1 MNAGIFIQV
10 LSPLDLSNSKWAER
24 LFLPLLNSTPSFKP
38 KKINNF
44 EPLRKRFSSIEDVS
58 EIWNNPILWKS
69 MSPRSSGQVDMDGA
83 SGPKPIHDGIILH
96 IEDYRSIPQEAVESI
111 FCPWS
116 LSCQADIGY
125 IQLLT
130 EPDLEPGRACREVFT
145 VDQRIPSY
153 GMYWTTHTL
162 RKYLPNIHWGM
173 VFGSPYIDL
182 FGREKLLSAPAHRVW
197 ETPSGQI
204 FLQLTSSLFDLEHD
218 YEHVHKTRE
227 RVKEHLGADAFY
239 KPRRSTYHAPRFEI
253 QHREVAPAIDPQRA
267 LEALKSNLQDRV
279 SAALTAGKLHWPL
292 AARMD
297 KRERLVN
304 HELQQAILLTKT
316 EEDIVTDIE
325 RTFKIEALTVSIAGG
340 IARPTSHSVGGRT
353 VSAIQMHLEHE
364 SGYSQN
370 LLFTY
375 NQPFDGFKDCIS
387 LEPQPYIYERHAR
400 KI

>member
-1 MNAGIFIQV
+1 MIGGITIQV
-10 LSPLDLSNSKWAER
+10 LTPEDISSANWADTLLQPLTVPSSCLRPTKIGNYEPVKAKFISPQQ
-24 LFLPLLNSTPSFKP
+24 PSLIWKNQVIWKTKKP
-38 KKINNF
+38 KAEGFITI
-44 EPLRKRFSSIEDVS
+44 SSPTGAFPSHSGVD
-58 EIWNNPILWKS
+58 LWVLQHEKN
-69 MSPRSSGQVDMDGA
+69 
-83 SGPKPIHDGIILH
+83 
-96 IEDYRSIPQEAVESI
+96 QEKTLVSI
-111 FCPWS
+111 FKQWS
-116 LSCQADIGY
+116 TSSLADIGY
-125 IQLLT
+125 IHLLT
-130 EPDLEPGRACREVFT
+130 KTDIERGTLSGEVSV

-153 GMYWTTHTL
+153 SMHWSTRSL
-162 RKYLPNIHWGM
+162 RKQLPNIHWGM

-279 SAALTAGKLHWPL
+279 SAALTTGKLHRPL

-297 KRERLVN
+297 KRERVVN

-340 IARPTSHSVGGRT
+340 IARPTSHTVDGRT

-364 SGYSQN
+364 SGYCQN

>member
-1 MNAGIFIQV
+1 MGIY
-10 LSPLDLSNSKWAER
+10 SPLPAG
-24 LFLPLLNSTPSFKP
+24 
-38 KKINNF
+38 
-44 EPLRKRFSSIEDVS
+44 SSIPPLTPTRISNYEPIRRRYRTPADAAK
-58 EIWNNPILWKS
+58 IWGPPLLWKS
-69 MSPRSSGQVDMDGA
+69 AKPRCSGYVHARGA
-83 SGPKPIHDGIILH
+83 IGPVTIHDDIGIT
-96 IEDYRSIPQEAVESI
+96 IEQYRNYPEQAISRL
-111 FCPWS
+111 FDTWS
-116 LSCQADIGY
+116 SHSEADIGY
-125 IQLLT
+125 IQLLSD
-130 EPDLEPGRACREVFT
+130 PDIHESWKFGETYV

-162 RKYLPNIHWGM
+162 RKYIPNIHWGM
-173 VFGSPYIDL
+173 VFGKPYIDF
-182 FGREKLLSAPAHRVW
+182 FGRDRILSAPAHFVQ
-197 ETPSGQI
+197 EAPSGQI
-204 FLQLTSSLFDLEHD
+204 LLQLTSSLFDLEHD

-239 KPRRSTYHAPRFEI
+239 KPRRPTYHAPRFEI

-279 SAALTAGKLHWPL
+279 SAALTTGKLHWPL
-292 AARMD
+292 AVRMD

-304 HELQQAILLTKT
+304 HELQQDALLTKT

-325 RTFKIEALTVSIAGG
+325 RTFKIQALTVSIAGG
-340 IARPTSHSVGGRT
+340 IARPTSHTVDGRT